1 MGSDD
6 EEGDEKFTE
15 LQRHEDETIK
25 LDGLKMNSKKEIRK
39 LDDTG
44 IFKRPNPSKKSSGKR
59 DSESS
64 SSSGEK
70 RKVSALEEIMKE
82 EEERKKKQVRL
93 NRNKFFFLRVTL
105 TLCKQK
111 QVWSR

>member
-39 LDDTG
+39 LDDTC

-59 DSESS
+59 DSES

-82 EEERKKKQVRL
+82 EEERKKKLVRL
-93 NRNKFFFLRVTL
+93 N
-105 TLCKQK
+105 
-111 QVWSR
+111 